1 MSSSNSKYLRRIGPF
16 ALVVSLLVACGPT
29 SDETRYDPALDN
41 LRIEEINPGI
51 VLLGSQLV
59 VRGRSFVGLPWGSPS
74 LIFSGDFQSGEDSQP
89 VEFSHPMQFVDLETL
104 ETTIDATLFEQ
115 FGEGA
120 GVFRGS
126 VVVSIAST
134 VDGKEHRSAPLQ
146 TTLDFRSELTPT
158 LVDLKSDGAI
168 FINEEITVSA
178 EDLLLGDGEG
188 STFARIEGCF
198 TARFTGACIDIL
210 TSEIEL
216 FNAGSLA
223 TSFDRT
229 RTTFVYSP
237 DISGIAPG
245 EFVGTLTL
253 VNRHTGGREIR
264 SEAIDLQ
271 YEIRKPELFSASP
284 LEVSVGKYLY
294 VSGGGFIKSSQN
306 ASSLLELDAIYT
318 PEGGRPESIELILVP
333 EFVAGKTLRYTI
345 NEDDALGQ
353 SLDLRAVN
361 GTLVG
366 SLRLLLQRGKENIA
380 SRALPISIDLSPV
393 KQVVFLDFSDQYL
406 DALRRFGLRAMD
418 ANIRERVIEN
428 VQYSFHNINLD
439 VRDVMPD
446 DFSLFSTVQ
455 IGGRDPNGL
464 GLLGYDNTPGKDV
477 GNLRLHDNIGGV
489 NSTTQDD
496 GYPGYGG
503 VFIESLFLF
512 SKHPGEFASSSSLSD
527 PLFDQVFDPFRPD
540 TMGKP
545 VRAADLAA
553 GPVTT
558 SDAPPCPGTSRSE
571 QIGCA
576 VWVLSNLI
584 GSTISHELGHSL
596 GLANPYGEN
605 SHHYTDAVNRIMDS
619 GNGRPF
625 DERAELRGRGPAVFC
640 DDAYLYLR
648 DILATPEQPGYNR
661 PNCL

>member
-1 MSSSNSKYLRRIGPF
+1 MSSSNLKYLRRIGPL
-16 ALVVSLLVACGPT
+16 ALVVSLLVGCGPT
-29 SDETRYDPALDN
+29 SDEARYDPALDN

-74 LIFSGDFQSGEDSQP
+74 LIFSGDFQSAEETRP
-89 VEFSHPMQFVDLETL
+89 IEFSHPMQFVDLGTL
-104 ETTIDATLFEQ
+104 ETTIDAALLGQ
-115 FGEGA
+115 FGESA
-120 GVFRGS
+120 GVFRGT

-134 VDGKEHRSAPLQ
+134 VDGQKHRSAPLE
-146 TTLDFRSELTPT
+146 TSLDFRSELTPT
-158 LVDLKSDGAI
+158 LVGLENNGAI

-188 STFARIEGCF
+188 STFARVEGCF
-198 TARFTGACIDIL
+198 TARFTGGCIDTPI
-210 TSEIEL
+210 SESEL
-216 FNAGSLA
+216 FNVASPA

-229 RTTFVYSP
+229 QTTFVYSP

-253 VNRHTGGREIR
+253 VNRHADGRELR
-264 SEAIDLQ
+264 SESIDLR

-284 LEVSVGKYLY
+284 LQVSIGKYLY
-294 VSGGGFIKSSQN
+294 VSGGGFIQSGQN
-306 ASSLLELDAIYT
+306 ASSLLELNATYT
-318 PEGGRPESIELILVP
+318 PDDGRPESIELILVP
-333 EFVAGKTLRYTI
+333 EFVAGETLRYTI
-345 NEDDALGQ
+345 SEDDALGQ
-353 SLDLRAVN
+353 TLDLRAVN

-366 SLRLLLQRGKENIA
+366 TLRLLLQRGEENID

-393 KQVVFLDFSDQYL
+393 KQVVFLDFGNQYL
-406 DALRRFGLRAMD
+406 DALRSFGLRAMD
-418 ANIRERVIEN
+418 ANIRERVIDN
-428 VQYSFHNINLD
+428 IQHSFHNINLD
-439 VRDVMPD
+439 VRDEKPD

-455 IGGRDPNGL
+455 IGGHDPNGL

-527 PLFDQVFDPFRPD
+527 PLFDEVFDPFRPD
-540 TMGKP
+540 MMGKP

-553 GPVTT
+553 GQVTT

-576 VWVLSNLI
+576 VWVLGNLI

-605 SHHYTDAVNRIMDS
+605 SHHNTDAVNRLMDS

-625 DERAELRGRGPAVFC
+625 DERAELRGRGPGVFC

-648 DILATPEQPGYNR
+648 DILTTPEQPDYNR
-661 PNCL
+661 PSCL